1 MIGWYALRA
10 CRSFMPTRRA
20 LWASSSPSCADAAPA
35 QQTSA
40 ADPRSV
46 ETIVRTGRSI
56 LRPDPDTPSCVANI
70 VVPPH
75 VLATPAGFAQ
85 TLTPARYSNLD
96 VVFLTASVRVFGGP
110 LLLSVPFIHL
120 YLDAIFS
127 LWQPESLSQL
137 KIVVPI

>member
-46 ETIVRTGRSI
+46 ETIVRTGGSI

-96 VVFLTASVRVFGGP
+96 VGLLYSIRSSLRRLFP
-110 LLLSVPFIHL
+110 LSAPLIPL
-120 YLDAIFS
+120 YLDANS
-127 LWQPESLSQL
+127 RL
-137 KIVVPI
+137 